1 MTTRRNRESSAN
13 EVRLV
18 VGLGNPGMAYRNTRH
33 NVGFMVMDTLAKGHD
48 VALSRSRLQ
57 ISSGRC
63 WLEGRWIWLAK
74 PQAFM
79 NRSGPPTQALAR
91 KLGIRAE
98 ELLVVHDDIDLEF
111 GSIKL
116 KEKGGSAGHNGLKS
130 LMEAFGGNQFSRLRI
145 GIGRPE
151 PGIEIT
157 DYVLGR
163 FDPSQKD
170 RIGEVIVVAI
180 EAVRMAIREGV
191 SKAMNAFNG
200 RIF

>member
-1 MTTRRNRESSAN
+1 MTASSDREESLN

-18 VGLGNPGMAYRNTRH
+18 VGLGNPGMAYRKTRH
-33 NVGFMVMDTLAKGHD
+33 NTGFMVVDALADAHG
-48 VALSRSRLQ
+48 VALKRSRQPIL
-57 ISSGRC
+57 SGRG
-63 WLEGRWIWLAK
+63 WMGGRWVWLAK

-91 KLGIRAE
+91 KLGIGLE
-98 ELLVVHDDIDLEF
+98 QILVIHDDIDLEY
-111 GSIKL
+111 GSVKF
-116 KEKGGSAGHNGLKS
+116 KEKGGSGGHNGLTS
-130 LMEAFGGNQFSRLRI
+130 LMDAFGGNQFSRLRI
-145 GIGRPE
+145 GIGRPG
-151 PGIEIT
+151 PGIDVT

-170 RIGEVIVVAI
+170 RIGDVIAA
-180 EAVRMAIREGV
+180 AVDAAHIAIREGV